1 MAAGVYGFQD
11 SFVNNLVL
19 TSLQL
24 SIQSDKFPGA
34 ITLFRISMGK
44 NKL

>member
-1 MAAGVYGFQD
+1 MAGAIYGFQE

-24 SIQSDKFPGA
+24 SIQSDLFSGA
-34 ITLFRISMGK
+34 ITLFRISIGM
-44 NKL
+44 